1 MKKYILPFL
10 FCFPI
15 SLLAQEDL
23 LSLLEDSTAKKP
35 KEKVYATF
43 KTTRV
48 INLPSVENV
57 AGGVLDFKINHR
69 FGFLNSGIEELFGL
83 DQASI
88 RIGGEYGLS
97 NDFMIGVGR
106 SSFEKTIDGYFKW
119 KIIGQSLSLIHI

>member
-57 AGGVLDFKINHR
+57 AGGVDVYKRQILDNRRYQTCICVIFNC
-69 FGFLNSGIEELFGL
+69 
-83 DQASI
+83 A
-88 RIGGEYGLS
+88 
-97 NDFMIGVGR
+97 
-106 SSFEKTIDGYFKW
+106 
-119 KIIGQSLSLIHI
+119 